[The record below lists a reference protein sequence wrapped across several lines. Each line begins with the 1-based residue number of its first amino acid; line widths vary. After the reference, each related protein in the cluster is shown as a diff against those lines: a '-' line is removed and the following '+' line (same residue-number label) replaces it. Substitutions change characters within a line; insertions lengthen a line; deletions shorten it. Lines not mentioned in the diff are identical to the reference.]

1 LLIIKYKRW
10 KYSTKKQS
18 ASKSRKRLRSL
29 NKSKKKLER
38 KLRQTVPQ
46 PKVSSMAAIPA
57 IAVLSAMLMVR
68 KFYQMKAD

>member
-1 LLIIKYKRW
+1 
-10 KYSTKKQS
+10 
-18 ASKSRKRLRSL
+18 LRSL
-29 NKSKKKLER
+29 NRSKKKLER
-38 KLRQTVPQ
+38 RLRQTAPQ